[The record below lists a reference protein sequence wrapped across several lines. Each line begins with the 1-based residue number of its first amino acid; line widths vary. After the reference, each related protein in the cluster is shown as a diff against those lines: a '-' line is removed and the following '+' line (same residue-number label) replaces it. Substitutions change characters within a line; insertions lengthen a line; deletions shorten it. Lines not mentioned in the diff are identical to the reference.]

1 MVQGNS
7 PEPVRRS
14 EMARTLVV
22 TAEVEVDGRSYP
34 LRYYEQLTVRGGLR
48 FSCEVLLGDNDR
60 IIVDD
65 DSMAGLESKVS
76 RLAPATIYSRLLAA
90 RSSRAA

>member
-1 MVQGNS
+1 
-7 PEPVRRS
+7 
-14 EMARTLVV
+14 MARTLV
-22 TAEVEVDGRSYP
+22 TSAEVEIDGRSYP
-34 LRYYEQLTVRGGLR
+34 LRYYEQVTVRGGRR

-60 IIVDD
+60 VIVDD
-65 DSMAGLESKVS
+65 DSIVGLESKVS